1 MFGRKA
7 RRLAAADMGKTNAR
21 IASHFRRLQTASSP
35 SRPAPFAVSSAILGS
50 WDSRSLRHQ
59 NDVAVLEVEVL
70 LLSSSDLVVIERDP
84 RHGLAVGAKDDDP
97 RAGRELSEPTSQG
110 QGIQLRGPALEF
122 VPRWAGDFPDD
133 GHLEAANVR
142 QDYGDFGRRHI
153 LGEALDQLVPQ
164 LHRCEARCLHVVQ
177 EWKRDHA
184 VGPHGDCSGHGHILP
199 YGYWRMVFGAN
210 PVRVRRAVAT
220 GIPL

>member
-35 SRPAPFAVSSAILGS
+35 SRPAPFAVSSAMG
-50 WDSRSLRHQ
+50 SLRHQ
-59 NDVAVLEVEVL
+59 DDVAVLEVEVL

-110 QGIQLRGPALEF
+110 QGIQHRGPALEF

-142 QDYGDFGRRHI
+142 QDYRDFGR
-153 LGEALDQLVPQ
+153 
-164 LHRCEARCLHVVQ
+164 
-177 EWKRDHA
+177 
-184 VGPHGDCSGHGHILP
+184 
-199 YGYWRMVFGAN
+199 
-210 PVRVRRAVAT
+210 
-220 GIPL
+220 